1 MKRSNL
7 IRLFMQRGK
16 VFMQITFENIHKHT
30 QLLTENDLYQHYHF
44 PEMLSRY
51 DSNYIEFKRFPSLGE
66 LKVAERYLRE
76 FHRKNGQKHVKFKFP
91 VNEKIPADLVNYL
104 NKEHYDI
111 GFLELYAIE
120 PNQFPKVK
128 DHPDI
133 EVQIVTNQY
142 LKAFLALQF
151 QQDIVFGSNF
161 ANQKVELNKKIF
173 EDPNFMQ
180 LLALY
185 KGTPAGAVD
194 VIISEDTAEIDNLG
208 VDEAFQMKGI
218 GSRIQKFVMDTFHDK
233 TVILVADGQD
243 TPKEMYKRQNY
254 QYLGYQYY
262 TQKVEG

>member
-1 MKRSNL
+1 MLKGNC
-7 IRLFMQRGK
+7 
-16 VFMQITFENIHKHT
+16 FMQITFDNIFIHSHVTAEN
-30 QLLTENDLYQHYHF
+30 NLYKHYHF

-51 DSNYIEFKRFPSLGE
+51 DSNYIQFKTFPTLGE
-66 LKVAERYLRE
+66 LKQAEGYLRD

-91 VNEKIPADLVNYL
+91 VNDKVPVQLMNYL
-104 NKEHYDI
+104 NQENYDI
-111 GFLELYAIE
+111 GFLELYSIE
-120 PNQFPKVK
+120 PKQFPEVK
-128 DHPDI
+128 AHPAI
-133 EVQIVTNQY
+133 EVQIVTEHN
-142 LKAFLALQF
+142 LKAFLALQY
-151 QQDIVFGSNF
+151 QQDIMFGSNF
-161 ANQKVELNKKIF
+161 ANQKVELNKRIF
-173 EDPNFMQ
+173 EDPNIMQ

-185 KGTPAGAVD
+185 KGTPAAAVD

-208 VDEAFQMKGI
+208 VDEAFQKKGI

>member
-1 MKRSNL
+1 MQKGNAFMK
-7 IRLFMQRGK
+7 
-16 VFMQITFENIHKHT
+16 ITFDNIFIHSHIAAENR
-30 QLLTENDLYQHYHF
+30 LYKHYHF

-51 DSNYIEFKRFPSLGE
+51 DSNYIEFKIFPTLEE
-66 LKVAERYLRE
+66 LKEAEGYLQE

-91 VNEKIPADLVNYL
+91 VNEKIPSELVNYL
-104 NKEHYDI
+104 NQKNYDI

-120 PNQFPKVK
+120 PKQFPEVK

-133 EVQIVTNQY
+133 EVQIVTEQN
-142 LKAFLALQF
+142 LKAFLALQY
-151 QQDIVFGSNF
+151 QQDIVFGSHF
-161 ANQKVELNKKIF
+161 ANQKVELNKTIF
-173 EDPNFMQ
+173 EDPSFMQ

-194 VIISEDTAEIDNLG
+194 VILSEDTVEIDNLG
-208 VDEAFQMKGI
+208 VDEAFQRKGI
-218 GSRIQKFVMDTFHDK
+218 GSRLQKFVMDTFHDK

-254 QYLGYQYY
+254 QYLGFQYY

>member
-1 MKRSNL
+1 MT
-7 IRLFMQRGK
+7 G
-16 VFMQITFENIHKHT
+16 
-30 QLLTENDLYQHYHF
+30 NDLFQHFHF

-51 DSNYIEFKRFPSLGE
+51 DSNFIEFKTFPILEE
-66 LKVAERYLRE
+66 LREAEGYLRE

-91 VNEKIPADLVNYL
+91 ENEKIPVNLLNYL
-104 NKEHYDI
+104 NQENYDI
-111 GFLELYAIE
+111 GFLELYSIE
-120 PNQFPKVK
+120 PNQFPEVK

-133 EVQIVTNQY
+133 EVQIVTEQN
-142 LKAFLALQF
+142 LKAFLALQY
-151 QQDIVFGSNF
+151 QQDIVFGSAY
-161 ANQKVELNKKIF
+161 ANQKVELNKRIL
-173 EDPNFMQ
+173 ENPNFMQ

-208 VDEAFQMKGI
+208 VDEAFQRRGI

-254 QYLGYQYY
+254 QYHGYQYY
-262 TQKVEG
+262 TQKVED

>member
-1 MKRSNL
+1 
-7 IRLFMQRGK
+7 
-16 VFMQITFENIHKHT
+16 MQITFENIHKHT
-30 QLLTENDLYQHYHF
+30 HLIAENELYQHYHF

-51 DSNYIEFKRFPSLGE
+51 DSNYIEFKTFPTLEE
-66 LKVAERYLRE
+66 LKSAERYLRD

-91 VNEKIPADLVNYL
+91 SYEKIPADLVNYL
-104 NKEHYDI
+104 NQVNYDI
-111 GFLELYAIE
+111 GFLELYSID
-120 PNQFPKVK
+120 PKQFPDVK

-133 EVQIVTNQY
+133 KVQMVTEKN
-142 LKAFLALQF
+142 LKAFLALQY

-161 ANQKVELNKKIF
+161 ANQKVELNKQIF
-173 EDPNFMQ
+173 EDPNVMQ

-208 VDEAFQMKGI
+208 VDEAFQRKGI

-243 TPKEMYKRQNY
+243 TPKDMYKKQNY
-254 QYLGYQYY
+254 QYLGFQYY
-262 TQKVEG
+262 TQKVED